1 MLPHELYLARIP
13 VQPRLHVA
21 GHVLDIN
28 GTLIGIAQDGR
39 DTVITR
45 SDNIPIMVSH
55 IKYIVI
61 GRR

>member
-1 MLPHELYLARIP
+1 MLLQIFNLSGILGKPC
-13 VQPRLHVA
+13 LHIA

-45 SDNIPIMVSH
+45 SDDIAIMVSH